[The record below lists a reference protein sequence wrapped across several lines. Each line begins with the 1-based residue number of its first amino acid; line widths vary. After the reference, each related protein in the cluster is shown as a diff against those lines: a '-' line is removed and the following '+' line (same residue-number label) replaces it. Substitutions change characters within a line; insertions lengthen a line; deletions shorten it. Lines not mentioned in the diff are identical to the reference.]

1 MENESILP
9 IETKSMNIV
18 VFAQDRAEW
27 GFQMFTFE

>member
-18 VFAQDRAEW
+18 VFAQDRA
-27 GFQMFTFE
+27 